1 MKPARII
8 TAVATSL
15 MPSVLSG
22 LIMTSTVAAQTT
34 GDLEDPKELIAAQV
48 RDQGKTCDTPQS
60 AKREQDQSDEE
71 VWILECDNAT
81 YRVKIVPD
89 MAATIEQIE

>member
-1 MKPARII
+1 MKPARSI
-8 TAVATSL
+8 TEGAASL
-15 MPSVLSG
+15 MPSIVAG
-22 LIMTSTVAAQTT
+22 LMMTGTVAAQST
-34 GDLEDPKELIAAQV
+34 GDVEDPKELVAAQV

-71 VWILECDNAT
+71 VWILECENAT
-81 YRVKIVPD
+81 YRVKLVPD

>member
-1 MKPARII
+1 M
-8 TAVATSL
+8 
-15 MPSVLSG
+15 
-22 LIMTSTVAAQTT
+22 MTGTVAAQST
-34 GDLEDPKELIAAQV
+34 GDVEDPKELVAAQV

-71 VWILECDNAT
+71 VWILECENAT
-81 YRVKIVPD
+81 YRVKLVPD